1 MVTIIAD
8 TTCSIPVSE
17 LEQMGVYVLPQII
30 IFGDESYRDDTEI
43 DHATFLKKLTASS
56 ALPKTAAPP
65 PALYTP
71 IYKKEFEAGN
81 SMVVICPS
89 TEMSGTVRSAEH
101 AAQDFPNADIR
112 IVDTRTIGS
121 GLGSIVRCAVA
132 WAKEGLSADEIVAKV
147 KEMSSREHVF
157 FLVDT
162 LEYLKK
168 GGRIGGAAA
177 LLGSIMQVKP
187 ILTIIEG
194 KAEPFE
200 KQRTKV
206 RAIARLKELTQ
217 SECPDGMDCHVT
229 IMHGAVKEEAE
240 ILAKECKELLHVN
253 EVRYFDLPPAI
264 MVHAGPGVLA
274 ISYFVPAAK

>member
-17 LEQMGVYVLPQII
+17 LEEMGVHVLPQII

-43 DHATFLKKLTASS
+43 DHTTFLNKLTSS
-56 ALPKTAAPP
+56 SSLPKTAAPP

-81 SMVVICPS
+81 SMVVVCPS
-89 TEMSGTVRSAEH
+89 TEMSGTFRSAVQ
-101 AAQDFPNADIR
+101 AAQDFPEADIHV
-112 IVDTRTIGS
+112 VDTRTIGS

-132 WAKEGLSADEIVAKV
+132 WAKEGLSANEIVEKT
-147 KEMSSREHVF
+147 KEMASREHVY

-168 GGRIGGAAA
+168 GGRIGGAVA

-187 ILTIIEG
+187 ILTISDG
-194 KAEPFE
+194 KAGPFD
-200 KQRTKV
+200 KQRTKI
-206 RAIARLKELTQ
+206 RAIARLKELAQT
-217 SECPDGMDCHVT
+217 ECPEGKECYVT
-229 IMHGAVKEEAE
+229 IMHGAAKDEAE
-240 ILAKECKELLHVN
+240 ILAKECQELLHVN
-253 EVRYFDLPPAI
+253 KVRYYDLPPAI

-274 ISYFVPAAK
+274 ISYFVPAA

>member
-17 LEQMGVYVLPQII
+17 LEEMGVYVLPQII

-56 ALPKTAAPP
+56 GLPKTAAPP

-89 TEMSGTVRSAEH
+89 TEMSGTVRSAVQ
-101 AAQDFPNADIR
+101 AAQDFPDADIHV
-112 IVDTRTIGS
+112 VDTRTIGS

-132 WAKEGLSADEIVAKV
+132 WAKEGLSASEIVDKV
-147 KEMSSREHVF
+147 KEMSLREHVY

-187 ILTIIEG
+187 ILTIIDG
-194 KAEPFE
+194 KAEAFE
-200 KQRTKV
+200 KQRTKI
-206 RAIARLKELTQ
+206 RAIARLKELAQT
-217 SECPDGMDCHVT
+217 ECPEGKECFVT
-229 IMHGAVKEEAE
+229 IMHGAAKDEAE
-240 ILAKECKELLHVN
+240 ILSRECQELLHVN
-253 EVRYFDLPPAI
+253 KIRYYDLPPAI

-274 ISYFVPAAK
+274 ISYFVPAA

>member
-17 LEQMGVYVLPQII
+17 LEEMGVYVLPQII

-89 TEMSGTVRSAEH
+89 TEMSGTMRSAVQ
-101 AAQDFPNADIR
+101 AAQDFPDADIHV
-112 IVDTRTIGS
+112 VDTRTIGS

-132 WAKEGLSADEIVAKV
+132 WAKEGLSASDIVDKV
-147 KEMSSREHVF
+147 KEMSKREHVY

-187 ILTIIEG
+187 ILTINDG
-194 KAEPFE
+194 KAEAFE
-200 KQRTKV
+200 KQRTKI
-206 RAIARLKELTQ
+206 RAIARLKELAH
-217 SECPDGMDCHVT
+217 SECPEGKECFVT
-229 IMHGAVKEEAE
+229 IMHGAAKDEAE
-240 ILAKECKELLHVN
+240 ILSKECRDLLHVN
-253 EVRYFDLPPAI
+253 EVPYFDLPPAI

-274 ISYFVPAAK
+274 ISYFVPAA